1 MLGMMSSSNPFL
13 FPSSEWMDWL
23 GFCNVERDEIF
34 LPLLPWCCGNPGW
47 MVGHFGTWRNVMT
60 NEPRLA
66 MSNMEV
72 EELFGDFIIE

>member
-1 MLGMMSSSNPFL
+1 
-13 FPSSEWMDWL
+13 
-23 GFCNVERDEIF
+23 
-34 LPLLPWCCGNPGW
+34 